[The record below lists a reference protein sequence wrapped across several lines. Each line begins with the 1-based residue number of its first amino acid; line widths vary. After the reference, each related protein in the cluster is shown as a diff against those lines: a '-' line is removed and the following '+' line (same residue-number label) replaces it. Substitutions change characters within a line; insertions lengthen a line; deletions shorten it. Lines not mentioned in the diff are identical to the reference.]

1 MASCK
6 GCLCPCW
13 YCVQNLHFY
22 KLKDKLQG
30 VSLDPPW
37 RDQMHPLPSTVSLQ
51 PQPLH
56 RSLVWGLPS
65 LNTRTQEKISPKLN
79 FILRS
84 ARSTWHQAAPQN
96 LDSETK
102 QSAISGLGQH
112 PSLFRSPKMW
122 SPQVSR
128 KQFQEPGVLIS
139 CPHLLSLTHI
149 L

>member
-37 RDQMHPLPSTVSLQ
+37 RGQMLPSMKYCQSTASVSPPFFGLGTPLPQ
-51 PQPLH
+51 YQDP
-56 RSLVWGLPS
+56 R
-65 LNTRTQEKISPKLN
+65 KISPKLN

-96 LDSETK
+96 LDSEAK

-139 CPHLLSLTHI
+139 CPRLLSLTHI